1 MASANNVGAHL
12 SGVHGPHR
20 GLTDSGVIGAM
31 FQDRQDI
38 HHNGLELWIVCD
50 RSELTAMNVSL
61 GEKEN
66 GNEVLVEY
74 EITTDRWKG
83 TQ

>member
-1 MASANNVGAHL
+1 
-12 SGVHGPHR
+12 
-20 GLTDSGVIGAM
+20 M

-38 HHNGLELWIVCD
+38 HHDGLELWIVCD

-66 GNEVLVEY
+66 GNEVVDL
-74 EITTDRWKG
+74 G
-83 TQ
+83 